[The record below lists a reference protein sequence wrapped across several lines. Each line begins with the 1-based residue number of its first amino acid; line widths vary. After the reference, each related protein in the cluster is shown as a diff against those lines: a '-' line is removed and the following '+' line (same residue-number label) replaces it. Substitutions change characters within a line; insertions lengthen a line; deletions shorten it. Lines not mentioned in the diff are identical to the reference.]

1 MQLITTVF
9 TDSSV
14 FFDLR
19 QEWHQLLE
27 NSAINEIF
35 MTPEYQSVWWQTLG
49 GGELCIISVRSDSG
63 ELVGLA
69 PLFVHNNIYSFIG
82 CRDVSDYLD
91 FIVHKE
97 YEELVYQA
105 ILNEL
110 KSIKNVSFSLC
121 SIPESSPTLVQ
132 IPKLLTGDTKLTLTE
147 QEVCPQIQLPNTWD
161 TYLTNLDRKQRQ
173 EIKRKWKKIET
184 TEEVA
189 YECIYEEH
197 PATQAVSQFIEL
209 HQQSS
214 ETKRDFWDS
223 HHKAFFE
230 QLLPVLARRGWLK
243 LFFLSIGRHTKPIA
257 AMLIFDY
264 GGHYDLYN
272 SGFNPDFSSL
282 SPGQVLTAYT
292 IKDAI
297 ENGRTLYDF
306 LRGNEEYKFRLG
318 GIPKPIFDLNFALI
332 K

>member
-1 MQLITTVF
+1 MQLITTVI
-9 TDSSV
+9 TNSSV
-14 FFDLR
+14 FFDLH
-19 QEWHQLLE
+19 QEWHYLLE
-27 NSAINEIF
+27 NSVVNEIF
-35 MTPEYQSVWWQTLG
+35 LTPEYQSVWWQTLG
-49 GGELCIISVRSDSG
+49 RGELHIISVRSDSG
-63 ELVGLA
+63 TLVGLA
-69 PLFVHNNIYSFIG
+69 PLFVDDGVYNFIG
-82 CRDVSDYLD
+82 CKDVSDYLD
-91 FIVHKE
+91 FIVHKN
-97 YEELVYQA
+97 YKELVYQV
-105 ILNEL
+105 LFDEL
-110 KSIKNVSFSLC
+110 KSINQASYSLC
-121 SIPESSPTLVQ
+121 SIQKDSPTLIQ
-132 IPKLLTGDTKLTLTE
+132 LPKLFSGKEKLSTTE
-147 QEVCPQIQLPNTWD
+147 QAVCPQIQLPNTWD
-161 TYLTNLDRKQRQ
+161 SYLNNLNRKQRQ

-184 TEEVA
+184 SEDVE
-189 YECIYEEH
+189 YQCISEEH
-197 PATQAVSQFIEL
+197 AATQAVSLFIEL

-214 ETKRDFWDS
+214 ETKRDFWDP

-318 GIPKPIFDLNFALI
+318 GIPKPIYDLSFSI

>member
-1 MQLITTVF
+1 MQLSTTVSKNSAIF
-9 TDSSV
+9 TEISE
-14 FFDLR
+14 
-19 QEWHQLLE
+19 EWHQLLMH
-27 NSAINEIF
+27 SSVNEIF
-35 MTPEYQSVWWQTLG
+35 LTPEYQSTWWQTLG
-49 GGELCIISVRSDSG
+49 KGNLFVASIRLDSG

-69 PLFVHNNIYSFIG
+69 PLFIENNTISFIG
-82 CRDVSDYLD
+82 CKDVSDYLD

-97 YEELVYQA
+97 YEDLVYQA

-110 KSIKNVSFSLC
+110 KSINDVSFSLC
-121 SIPESSPTLVQ
+121 SIPESSPTLIQ
-132 IPKLLTGDTKLTLTE
+132 IPKLLKDETMLTLTE
-147 QEVCPQIQLPNTWD
+147 QEVCPQIQLPNTWES
-161 TYLTNLDRKQRQ
+161 YLHNLDRKQRQ

-189 YECIYEEH
+189 YECISEEH
-197 PATQAVSQFIEL
+197 AAAQAVSLFIEL

-214 ETKRDFWDS
+214 ETKREFWDP
-223 HHKAFFE
+223 HHTAFFE
-230 QLLPVLARRGWLK
+230 QLLPMLAKQGWLK
-243 LFFLSIGRHTKPIA
+243 LFFLSIKRHVIPIA
-257 AMLIFDY
+257 AMLVFDY

-272 SGFNPDFSSL
+272 SGFNPDYSSL

-318 GIPKPIFDLNFALI
+318 GIPKPIFDLSFSI

>member
-1 MQLITTVF
+1 MQIITTVI

-19 QEWHQLLE
+19 QEWHQLLTH
-27 NSAINEIF
+27 SAINEIF
-35 MTPEYQSVWWQTLG
+35 LTPEYQSIWWQTLG
-49 GGELCIISVRSDSG
+49 KGQLHVISIRLVSG

-69 PLFVHNNIYSFIG
+69 PLFVENNSVSFIG
-82 CRDVSDYLD
+82 CKDVSDYLD

-147 QEVCPQIQLPNTWD
+147 QEVCPQIQLPNTWES
-161 TYLTNLDRKQRQ
+161 YLHNLDRKQRQ

-184 TEEVA
+184 TEDVTF
-189 YECIYEEH
+189 ECISEEH
-197 PATQAVSQFIEL
+197 TATQAVSLFIEL

-214 ETKRDFWDS
+214 ETKREFWDP
-223 HHKAFFE
+223 HHQTFFE
-230 QLLPVLARRGWLK
+230 QLLPMLARHGWLK
-243 LFFLSIGRHTKPIA
+243 LFFLYIKRHTKPIA

-272 SGFNPDFSSL
+272 SGFNPDFSNL

>member
-1 MQLITTVF
+1 MLRISIENDV
-9 TDSSV
+9 SV
-14 FFDLR
+14 FAKLHSA
-19 QEWHQLLE
+19 WHQLLH
-27 NSAINEIF
+27 NSELNEIF
-35 MTPEYQSVWWQTLG
+35 LTPEYQSVWWQTLG
-49 GGELCIISVRSDSG
+49 KGKLHVISIRLESG

-69 PLFVHNNIYSFIG
+69 PLFIEKNIVSFIG
-82 CRDVSDYLD
+82 CKDVSDYLD

-97 YEELVYQA
+97 YEDLVYQA

-110 KSIKNVSFSLC
+110 KSIKDVSFSLC

-132 IPKLLTGDTKLTLTE
+132 IPKLLKGDTKLTLTQ
-147 QEVCPQIQLPNTWD
+147 QEVCPQIQLPNTWES
-161 TYLTNLDRKQRQ
+161 YLHNLDRKQRQ

-184 TEEVA
+184 TEDVT
-189 YECIYEEH
+189 YKCISEEH
-197 PATQAVSQFIEL
+197 AATQAVSLFIEL

-214 ETKRDFWDS
+214 ETKRDFWDP

-230 QLLPVLARRGWLK
+230 QLLPVLARHSWLK
-243 LFFLSIGRHTKPIA
+243 LFFLSIKRHPKPIA

-272 SGFNPDFSSL
+272 SGFNPFFSSL

-306 LRGNEEYKFRLG
+306 LRGNENYKFRLG
-318 GIPKPIFDLNFALI
+318 GIPKPIFDISFAL